1 MNNGCCNPNLR
12 VQDDLNKLYH
22 MITNI
27 GPQLLLP
34 IVTDEDNGK
43 FLRVVDGAWAADTV
57 PSAENNVF

>member
-1 MNNGCCNPNLR
+1 MDNECCNPNFR
-12 VQDDLNKLYH
+12 VQDDLNKLYD
-22 MITNI
+22 MLTNI
-27 GPQLLLP
+27 GPQLLP